1 VVGWEGCGKGRER
14 DLRERVT
21 GSLID
26 FFFFLNNLI
35 LVAKGQGIRLALIP
49 NETNKVRHAQ
59 IIQNIWNIVI
69 KSIWTNIYV
78 IRMNSK
84 MITIENEG
92 LFIYPRRGA
101 LNQ

>member
-1 VVGWEGCGKGRER
+1 MKGLAKSQIKQGLNKVRPR
-14 DLRERVT
+14 A
-21 GSLID
+21 GSE
-26 FFFFLNNLI
+26 
-35 LVAKGQGIRLALIP
+35 LALIP

-84 MITIENEG
+84 IYDKMITIENEG
-92 LFIYPRRGA
+92 SFIYPRRGA
-101 LNQ
+101 LYQ